1 MLLEYQSTSQKTY
14 MCGDYNI
21 DLLKVND
28 LKFNEEY
35 FHDILSAGYI
45 PTITL
50 PTRLSVSS
58 SLIDNI
64 FTTNLSNDIS
74 ACILNVHI
82 SDHQPV
88 IIFCNDEVPLSR
100 TKYITITTNSDK
112 AKTNFCQSFQNKQ
125 VFKRLDNNNDD
136 PNHNYQILEESLINS
151 HNECFPTRVVKFNRK
166 RHKISPWMTNGILKS
181 INHRHRLY
189 KNLKQYKPDSF
200 MYTEKQLQFNRYR
213 NELKKTISHA
223 KRSHYQDLFK
233 QFKFDMKKTWAVL
246 SEILNR
252 KNRNSVPDNMTV
264 NGAECSDK
272 QAIAEHFNSF
282 FASVG
287 ELNSK
292 NITEH
297 GDSSYR
303 DYLSERI
310 ESNFEFR
317 LVDSHNIKQ
326 IIKGIKTSRS
336 NGHDGISSE
345 LLKLISNDIADSITL
360 IINQSLKSGI
370 FPNQLK
376 IAKVTPIYKKDDKKI
391 ITNYRP
397 ISVLPVVSKVFETVI
412 HEQLS
417 DYFLSNNLFSA
428 QQYGFRKNSSAE
440 LAALELIDRLLAQLK
455 NHKIPINFYIDL
467 TKAFDSLNHDILL
480 DKLSYYG
487 VNGTAKTL
495 LKSYLSDRKQY
506 VKIDE
511 VKSSIQSIKTGV
523 PQGSIV
529 GPLLFNI
536 FINDI
541 IKSSKKFNFILY
553 ADDTTLNSTVDNF
566 GNTTDEIQSSIISE
580 LQTICKWL
588 DLNKLCLNVNKSKF
602 MLFHMPQRVTP
613 LLHFELNG
621 SPIEY
626 IQEFNFLGLT
636 LDSSLSFKFHLTKI
650 GNKISRVIGLLH
662 KLKHIFPSYILRMI
676 YNSLILPHM
685 NYSLLAW
692 GANCHSI
699 ELLQKKAVRVINFKS
714 PLAHTEPILKG
725 MDQLKLPDMYTCHL
739 IKLYYKLYRNKLPAY
754 FEKFIPEY
762 GESQHDLRHNNIRLP
777 AIRCEYE
784 KMNAKFQMHY
794 RLREFANPSRPPLY
808 PTVHID
814 MDTLS
819 QSLTRFSKYIKSQ
832 FISSYSFHCTIN
844 DCYTCQNCR

>member
-1 MLLEYQSTSQKTY
+1 M
-14 MCGDYNI
+14 
-21 DLLKVND
+21 
-28 LKFNEEY
+28 
-35 FHDILSAGYI
+35 
-45 PTITL
+45 
-50 PTRLSVSS
+50 
-58 SLIDNI
+58 
-64 FTTNLSNDIS
+64 
-74 ACILNVHI
+74 
-82 SDHQPV
+82 
-88 IIFCNDEVPLSR
+88 
-100 TKYITITTNSDK
+100 
-112 AKTNFCQSFQNKQ
+112 
-125 VFKRLDNNNDD
+125 
-136 PNHNYQILEESLINS
+136 
-151 HNECFPTRVVKFNRK
+151 
-166 RHKISPWMTNGILKS
+166 
-181 INHRHRLY
+181 
-189 KNLKQYKPDSF
+189 
-200 MYTEKQLQFNRYR
+200 
-213 NELKKTISHA
+213 
-223 KRSHYQDLFK
+223 
-233 QFKFDMKKTWAVL
+233 
-246 SEILNR
+246 
-252 KNRNSVPDNMTV
+252 
-264 NGAECSDK
+264 
-272 QAIAEHFNSF
+272 
-282 FASVG
+282 
-287 ELNSK
+287 
-292 NITEH
+292 
-297 GDSSYR
+297 
-303 DYLSERI
+303 
-310 ESNFEFR
+310 
-317 LVDSHNIKQ
+317 VDSHCVKQ

-376 IAKVTPIYKKDDKKI
+376 IAKVTPIYKKDDKKS

-428 QQYGFRKNSSAE
+428 QQYGFRKNSSTE

-455 NHKIPINFYIDL
+455 NHKIPINFHIDL
-467 TKAFDSLNHDILL
+467 AKAFDRLHHDILL

-506 VKIDE
+506 VKIDK
-511 VKSSIQSIKTGV
+511 VKSSIQSITTGV

-529 GPLLFNI
+529 GPLIFNI

-541 IKSSKKFNFILY
+541 IKSSRKFNFILY

-588 DLNKLCLNVNKSKF
+588 DLNKLCLNVNKSNF
-602 MLFHMPQRVTP
+602 MFFHMPQRVTP

-621 SPIEY
+621 SAIEY

-636 LDSSLSFKFHLTKI
+636 LDSSLSFKSHLTKI

-685 NYSLLAW
+685 DYSLLAW

-699 ELLQKKAVRVINFKS
+699 ELLQKKAHQLS
-714 PLAHTEPILKG
+714 PHTEPILKG
-725 MDQLKLPDMYTCHL
+725 MDQLKLLDMYTCHL

-754 FEKFIPEY
+754 YEKFIPEY
-762 GESQHDLRHNNIRLP
+762 GESQHDLRHNNVRLP
-777 AIRCEYE
+777 AIRCDYE
-784 KMNAKFQMHY
+784 KTNAKFQMHY

-819 QSLTRFSKYIKSQ
+819 QSLTRFSKYIKTQ
-832 FISSYSFHCTIN
+832 FISSYSFHCIIN
-844 DCYTCQNCR
+844 ECYTCQNCR

>member
-1 MLLEYQSTSQKTY
+1 
-14 MCGDYNI
+14 
-21 DLLKVND
+21 
-28 LKFNEEY
+28 
-35 FHDILSAGYI
+35 
-45 PTITL
+45 
-50 PTRLSVSS
+50 
-58 SLIDNI
+58 
-64 FTTNLSNDIS
+64 
-74 ACILNVHI
+74 
-82 SDHQPV
+82 
-88 IIFCNDEVPLSR
+88 
-100 TKYITITTNSDK
+100 
-112 AKTNFCQSFQNKQ
+112 
-125 VFKRLDNNNDD
+125 
-136 PNHNYQILEESLINS
+136 
-151 HNECFPTRVVKFNRK
+151 
-166 RHKISPWMTNGILKS
+166 
-181 INHRHRLY
+181 
-189 KNLKQYKPDSF
+189 
-200 MYTEKQLQFNRYR
+200 
-213 NELKKTISHA
+213 
-223 KRSHYQDLFK
+223 
-233 QFKFDMKKTWAVL
+233 MKKTWAVL

-287 ELNSK
+287 ELNCK

-303 DYLSERI
+303 DYLSEII

-336 NGHDGISSE
+336 NGHEGISSE

-370 FPNQLK
+370 FPSQLK

-397 ISVLPVVSKVFETVI
+397 ISVLPVVSKVFETVNY
-412 HEQLS
+412 EQLS

-428 QQYGFRKNSSAE
+428 QQYGFRKNSSTE

-467 TKAFDSLNHDILL
+467 AKAFDSLNHDILL

-495 LKSYLSDRKQY
+495 LKSHLSDRKQY

-536 FINDI
+536 FIDDI
-541 IKSSKKFNFILY
+541 IKSSRKFNFILY

-588 DLNKLCLNVNKSKF
+588 DLNKLSLNVNKSKF

-626 IQEFNFLGLT
+626 IQEFYFLGLT

-676 YNSLILPHM
+676 DFTPY
-685 NYSLLAW
+685 
-692 GANCHSI
+692 
-699 ELLQKKAVRVINFKS
+699 ELLF
-714 PLAHTEPILKG
+714 
-725 MDQLKLPDMYTCHL
+725 TCL
-739 IKLYYKLYRNKLPAY
+739 GCK
-754 FEKFIPEY
+754 
-762 GESQHDLRHNNIRLP
+762 
-777 AIRCEYE
+777 
-784 KMNAKFQMHY
+784 
-794 RLREFANPSRPPLY
+794 
-808 PTVHID
+808 
-814 MDTLS
+814 LS
-819 QSLTRFSKYIKSQ
+819 QY
-832 FISSYSFHCTIN
+832 
-844 DCYTCQNCR
+844 

>member
-1 MLLEYQSTSQKTY
+1 MQL
-14 MCGDYNI
+14 
-21 DLLKVND
+21 
-28 LKFNEEY
+28 
-35 FHDILSAGYI
+35 
-45 PTITL
+45 
-50 PTRLSVSS
+50 
-58 SLIDNI
+58 I
-64 FTTNLSNDIS
+64 FTI
-74 ACILNVHI
+74 V
-82 SDHQPV
+82 
-88 IIFCNDEVPLSR
+88 
-100 TKYITITTNSDK
+100 
-112 AKTNFCQSFQNKQ
+112 
-125 VFKRLDNNNDD
+125 
-136 PNHNYQILEESLINS
+136 
-151 HNECFPTRVVKFNRK
+151 
-166 RHKISPWMTNGILKS
+166 
-181 INHRHRLY
+181 
-189 KNLKQYKPDSF
+189 
-200 MYTEKQLQFNRYR
+200 
-213 NELKKTISHA
+213 
-223 KRSHYQDLFK
+223 
-233 QFKFDMKKTWAVL
+233 
-246 SEILNR
+246 
-252 KNRNSVPDNMTV
+252 
-264 NGAECSDK
+264 
-272 QAIAEHFNSF
+272 
-282 FASVG
+282 
-287 ELNSK
+287 
-292 NITEH
+292 
-297 GDSSYR
+297 
-303 DYLSERI
+303 
-310 ESNFEFR
+310 
-317 LVDSHNIKQ
+317 
-326 IIKGIKTSRS
+326 IKGIKTSRS

-345 LLKLISNDIADSITL
+345 LLKLISNDIAHSITL

-397 ISVLPVVSKVFETVI
+397 ISALPVVSKVFETVI

-428 QQYGFRKNSSAE
+428 QQYGFRKNSSTE
-440 LAALELIDRLLAQLK
+440 LAALELIDRLLAKLK

-467 TKAFDSLNHDILL
+467 AKAFDSLNHDILL

-487 VNGTAKTL
+487 VNGTPKTL

-566 GNTTDEIQSSIISE
+566 GNTTDEIQSSIINE

-636 LDSSLSFKFHLTKI
+636 LDNSLSFKFHLTKI

-784 KMNAKFQMHY
+784 KMNAKFQMHR

-832 FISSYSFHCTIN
+832 LISSYSFHCITN
-844 DCYTCQNCR
+844 DRYTFQNCR

>member
-1 MLLEYQSTSQKTY
+1 M
-14 MCGDYNI
+14 
-21 DLLKVND
+21 
-28 LKFNEEY
+28 
-35 FHDILSAGYI
+35 
-45 PTITL
+45 
-50 PTRLSVSS
+50 
-58 SLIDNI
+58 
-64 FTTNLSNDIS
+64 
-74 ACILNVHI
+74 
-82 SDHQPV
+82 
-88 IIFCNDEVPLSR
+88 
-100 TKYITITTNSDK
+100 
-112 AKTNFCQSFQNKQ
+112 
-125 VFKRLDNNNDD
+125 
-136 PNHNYQILEESLINS
+136 
-151 HNECFPTRVVKFNRK
+151 
-166 RHKISPWMTNGILKS
+166 
-181 INHRHRLY
+181 
-189 KNLKQYKPDSF
+189 
-200 MYTEKQLQFNRYR
+200 
-213 NELKKTISHA
+213 
-223 KRSHYQDLFK
+223 
-233 QFKFDMKKTWAVL
+233 
-246 SEILNR
+246 
-252 KNRNSVPDNMTV
+252 
-264 NGAECSDK
+264 
-272 QAIAEHFNSF
+272 
-282 FASVG
+282 
-287 ELNSK
+287 
-292 NITEH
+292 
-297 GDSSYR
+297 
-303 DYLSERI
+303 
-310 ESNFEFR
+310 
-317 LVDSHNIKQ
+317 
-326 IIKGIKTSRS
+326 
-336 NGHDGISSE
+336 
-345 LLKLISNDIADSITL
+345 
-360 IINQSLKSGI
+360 
-370 FPNQLK
+370 
-376 IAKVTPIYKKDDKKI
+376 
-391 ITNYRP
+391 
-397 ISVLPVVSKVFETVI
+397 
-412 HEQLS
+412 
-417 DYFLSNNLFSA
+417 
-428 QQYGFRKNSSAE
+428 NSSTE

-467 TKAFDSLNHDILL
+467 AKAFDSLNHDILL

-762 GESQHDLRHNNIRLP
+762 GESQHDLRHNNIRFP

-784 KMNAKFQMHY
+784 KMNAKFQRHY

>member
-1 MLLEYQSTSQKTY
+1 
-14 MCGDYNI
+14 
-21 DLLKVND
+21 
-28 LKFNEEY
+28 
-35 FHDILSAGYI
+35 
-45 PTITL
+45 
-50 PTRLSVSS
+50 
-58 SLIDNI
+58 
-64 FTTNLSNDIS
+64 
-74 ACILNVHI
+74 
-82 SDHQPV
+82 
-88 IIFCNDEVPLSR
+88 
-100 TKYITITTNSDK
+100 
-112 AKTNFCQSFQNKQ
+112 
-125 VFKRLDNNNDD
+125 
-136 PNHNYQILEESLINS
+136 
-151 HNECFPTRVVKFNRK
+151 
-166 RHKISPWMTNGILKS
+166 
-181 INHRHRLY
+181 
-189 KNLKQYKPDSF
+189 
-200 MYTEKQLQFNRYR
+200 
-213 NELKKTISHA
+213 
-223 KRSHYQDLFK
+223 
-233 QFKFDMKKTWAVL
+233 
-246 SEILNR
+246 
-252 KNRNSVPDNMTV
+252 MTV

-428 QQYGFRKNSSAE
+428 QQYGFRKNSSTE

-467 TKAFDSLNHDILL
+467 AKAFDSLNHDILL

-699 ELLQKKAVRVINFKS
+699 ELLQKKAVRVINFTS

-762 GESQHDLRHNNIRLP
+762 GESLHDLRHNNIRLP

>member
-1 MLLEYQSTSQKTY
+1 M
-14 MCGDYNI
+14 N
-21 DLLKVND
+21 DLKFNLTVND

-112 AKTNFCQSFQNKQ
+112 AQTNFCQSFQNKQ

-181 INHRHRLY
+181 INHRNRLY

-213 NELKKTISHA
+213 NELKKTITHA

-282 FASVG
+282 LASVG

-292 NITEH
+292 NLTEH

-326 IIKGIKTSRS
+326 IIKGINTSRS

-376 IAKVTPIYKKDDKKI
+376 IVKVTPIYKKDDKKI

-412 HEQLS
+412 HEQLN
-417 DYFLSNNLFSA
+417 D
-428 QQYGFRKNSSAE
+428 
-440 LAALELIDRLLAQLK
+440 
-455 NHKIPINFYIDL
+455 
-467 TKAFDSLNHDILL
+467 
-480 DKLSYYG
+480 

-495 LKSYLSDRKQY
+495 LRSYLSDRKQY

-536 FINDI
+536 FVNDI

-626 IQEFNFLGLT
+626 IQEFNLLGLT

-650 GNKISRVIGLLH
+650 GNEISRVIGLLH

-714 PLAHTEPILKG
+714 PLAHTEPILKD